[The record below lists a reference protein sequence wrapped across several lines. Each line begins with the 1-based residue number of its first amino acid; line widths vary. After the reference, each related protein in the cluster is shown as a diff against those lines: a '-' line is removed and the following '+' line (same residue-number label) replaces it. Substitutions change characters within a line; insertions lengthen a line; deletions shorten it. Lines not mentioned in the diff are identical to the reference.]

1 MASEVIIIAMN
12 QEFTA
17 DQHIREKFR
26 RALRRSQRHAP
37 RIEGMDLVDMQ
48 TRVEANLLGSQLTI
62 DSHLLGLLDLI
73 NYAKNGR
80 SVVHVT
86 PENAAEYLSLANTL
100 TLNGIYLSHFLAK
113 RHIPSRV
120 IINYFAE
127 KGRLAQ
133 LLKNDPLA
141 VVVSSSF
148 VSFDDIVNIA
158 RFVKGYN
165 EGVPIIVGGA
175 LIKKVMDK
183 GYGLKKQTLK
193 WLEGF
198 RGLVDLF
205 IIESEGELTLI
216 KVIDALKNGR
226 PIDGIENA
234 ATYDGSKG
242 LVFTERSPDNVD
254 LDHEYIQ
261 WDRIDPGYM
270 RRSLPINTSRGCL
283 YRCRFCTYRNFFKG
297 VKYKS
302 LEALRRELKSI
313 PRDGSVRHIRFTDDN
328 FTASA
333 ERLRQ
338 VCQMMIEEDFP
349 FTWSSFAR
357 PDAITGETAAL
368 MGQSGCDFLE
378 MGIESGNEGM
388 LRRMGKGFGIDTV
401 KRAIDHLNGHGIDV
415 SGAFILGY
423 PGEGEETIQQTID
436 FINQSGLSYYRLN
449 FFYYSGSMLLYRERG
464 KHGMAGLGWAWKHNT
479 MDAAKASAFYGH
491 ILANV
496 TGAVT
501 DGLTST
507 WETYKL
513 LRGEGYPREA
523 IYELFTLNN
532 ELNRLRLKRSHGWDP
547 HSGEADGILKRF
559 EALIGT
565 TSS

>member
-1 MASEVIIIAMN
+1 MAGEVIIIAMN

-26 RALRRSQRHAP
+26 RALRRSQRHDP
-37 RIEGMDLVDMQ
+37 RIEGIDLVGMQ
-48 TRVEANLLGSQLTI
+48 SRVEANLLGSQLTV
-62 DSHLLGLLDLI
+62 DGHLLGLLDLI

-80 SVVHVT
+80 STVHII
-86 PENAAEYLSLANTL
+86 PENVTAYLSLANTL

-113 RHIPSRV
+113 RNITSRV

-133 LLKNDPLA
+133 LLKEDPLA
-141 VVVSSSF
+141 VVVSSTF
-148 VSFDDIVNIA
+148 VSFDDIANIA
-158 RFVKGYN
+158 RFVKSNNDGI
-165 EGVPIIVGGA
+165 PIIVGGA
-175 LIKKVMDK
+175 LIKKVLDK

-193 WLEGF
+193 WLKGF
-198 RGLVDLF
+198 SGLVDLF

-216 KVIDALKNGR
+216 KAINAFKNGG
-226 PIDGIENA
+226 PIGEIENA
-234 ATYDGSKG
+234 AFYDGSNS
-242 LVFTERSPDNVD
+242 LVFTERRPENID
-254 LDHEYIQ
+254 LDHEYVQ

-270 RRSLPINTSRGCL
+270 RRSLPISTSRGCL
-283 YRCRFCTYRNFFKG
+283 YRCRFCTYRNFFRG

-302 LEALRRELKSI
+302 LEALRSELKSI

-338 VCQMMIEEDFP
+338 VCEMMIEENFP
-349 FTWSSFAR
+349 FGWSSFAR

-368 MGQSGCDFLE
+368 MSQSGCDFLE

-388 LRRMGKGFGIDTV
+388 LRRMGKGFGIDAV
-401 KRAIDHLNGHGIDV
+401 KRAIDHLNSHGIDV

-423 PGEGEETIQQTID
+423 PGEREETIQQTID

-449 FFYYSGSMLLYRERG
+449 FFYYSGSMLLYRERE
-464 KHGMAGLGWAWKHNT
+464 KHGMTGLGWAWKHNS
-479 MDAAKASAFYGH
+479 MDAAEASAFYAH
-491 ILANV
+491 MLSNV

-501 DGLTST
+501 DGLNST

-513 LRGEGYPREA
+513 LRGEGYPRET
-523 IYELFTLNN
+523 IYELFSLSNR
-532 ELNRLRLKRSHGWDP
+532 LNRLRLKGGHGWDP
-547 HSGEADGILKRF
+547 HSREADDILKRF

-565 TSS
+565 TSP

>member
-1 MASEVIIIAMN
+1 MAGEVIIIAMN

-62 DSHLLGLLDLI
+62 DGHLLGLLDLI
-73 NYAKNGR
+73 NYCKNGR
-80 SVVHVT
+80 SVGQII
-86 PENAAEYLSLANTL
+86 PENATEYLSLANTL

-113 RHIPSRV
+113 RDIASRV
-120 IINYFAE
+120 IINYFTE

-133 LLKNDPLA
+133 LLKGDPLA
-141 VVVSSSF
+141 VAVSSSF
-148 VSFDDIVNIA
+148 VSFDDIAKIA
-158 RFVKGYN
+158 RFVKGHN
-165 EGVPIIVGGA
+165 GGIPIIVGGA
-175 LIKKVMDK
+175 LIKKVLDK

-216 KVIDALKNGR
+216 KAINAFKNG
-226 PIDGIENA
+226 GSFKEIENA
-234 ATYDGSKG
+234 AFYDGSEG
-242 LVFTERSPDNVD
+242 LVFTERRPEDID

-261 WDRIDPGYM
+261 WDRIDTGYM

-302 LEALRRELKSI
+302 LEALRSELKSI
-313 PRDGSVRHIRFTDDN
+313 PQDGSVRHIRFTDDN

-349 FTWSSFAR
+349 FSWSSFAR

-368 MGQSGCDFLE
+368 MSQSGCDFLE
-378 MGIESGNEGM
+378 MGIESGNDGM
-388 LRRMGKGFGIDTV
+388 LRRMGKGFGIDVV
-401 KRAIDHLNGHGIDV
+401 KRAIDHLKGHGIDV

-423 PGEGEETIQQTID
+423 PGESQDTIQQTID
-436 FINQSGLSYYRLN
+436 FMNQSGLSYYRLN
-449 FFYYSGSMLLYRERG
+449 FFYYSGSMLLYRERE
-464 KHGMAGLGWAWKHNT
+464 KHGMTGLGWAWKHNT
-479 MDAAKASAFYGH
+479 MDAAEASARYAH
-491 ILANV
+491 ILSNV

-513 LRGEGYPREA
+513 LRGEGYPRKT
-523 IYELFTLNN
+523 IYELFSLNN
-532 ELNRLRLKRSHGWDP
+532 ELNRLRLRRGHDWDP
-547 HSGEADGILKRF
+547 HSREADDILKRF
-559 EALIGT
+559 EALIST
-565 TSS
+565 ISP